1 MERGGSLDGL
11 ILKSSLRAAETGD
24 LATHRPVRRQ
34 GEARID
40 ETWGLGQSRNGK
52 YLLFWRLGVSVSRLG
67 ARRRLIDVER
77 DGVPLL
83 RLMGRSN
90 AGQRDGETG
99 S

>member
-11 ILKSSLRAAETGD
+11 ILKSSLRAVEMCD

-52 YLLFWRLGVSVSRLG
+52 YLLFWLLGVSAASVG
-67 ARRRLIDVER
+67 ARRRLIDAAC